1 MPMLVHQ
8 VPAALSLVILPPKDA
23 PQPQLSPEI
32 PSCRTQL
39 RSELVARQPERS
51 VKAALHKS
59 HHHPR
64 SAQIPI
70 EPAEQLLPHIPR
82 FPALAL
88 LGRQLV
94 PCVISGVVPSVLETC
109 TEGDICKFY
118 QEFIWLCPI
127 IPEPLFWSSNRLDQ
141 LIHTAQSIGR

>member
-1 MPMLVHQ
+1 MFMLMLVHQ
-8 VPAALSLVILPPKDA
+8 VTAALSLVILPPKDA
-23 PQPQLSPEI
+23 LQPQLSPEI

-51 VKAALHKS
+51 VKAAWRKS

-70 EPAEQLLPHIPR
+70 EPEARPPSLSPR

-88 LGRQLV
+88 LGRQPV
-94 PCVISGVVPSVLETC
+94 QHIISCVVARAS
-109 TEGDICKFY
+109 
-118 QEFIWLCPI
+118 
-127 IPEPLFWSSNRLDQ
+127 
-141 LIHTAQSIGR
+141 